1 MKYEKESGG
10 ETMGE
15 ANQKFQVE
23 IETGEVMEA
32 ELLSVVEIDGKE
44 YAVYSLDNKNGTVDI
59 LASYVVKDAE
69 GYDQLVDITNPVD
82 KEKISNF
89 IKSLVA

>member
-1 MKYEKESGG
+1 MREN
-10 ETMGE
+10 
-15 ANQKFQVE
+15 NQKFQVE
-23 IETGEVMEA
+23 IETGEIMDA

-44 YAVYSLDNKNGTVDI
+44 YAVYSLDNQNGTVDI
-59 LASYVVKDAE
+59 LASYVMKDAE

-82 KEKISNF
+82 KEKVSNF